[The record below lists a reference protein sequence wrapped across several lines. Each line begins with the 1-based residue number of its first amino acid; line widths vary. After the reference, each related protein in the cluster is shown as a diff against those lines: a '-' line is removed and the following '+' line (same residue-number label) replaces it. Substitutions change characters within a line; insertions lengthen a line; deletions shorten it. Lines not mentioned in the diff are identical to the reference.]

1 MISFV
6 CVNQILNNQNL
17 PAIVIRTQEVF
28 QHLRKYSIDNPM
40 IMSVSRNKSGIN
52 KRLKIKDSPIEQSS
66 QTPKILTLSPTVFEP
81 IASKYIVLRERNTNY
96 VGGKLSKS
104 YLTDVKNVYEFL
116 IDDIG
121 ILADDNVKILAI
133 VLQQLI
139 HQEIR
144 SAGILDLRLNTAAK
158 LQQGI
163 QETMQA
169 IELFEKNALNVEG
182 IKFIVR
188 RKSFEKGQLI
198 SSPKDFERTGD
209 PIGLKTARGLE
220 IVNLVMQSLLAK
232 KSEFEEILRLQR
244 ENEKLRKK
252 HPSKESVARTKTAI
266 RLAKK
271 IDSFL
276 VAEMNMNRATS
287 IHTTAQILDAFG
299 FMPNARKSSDA
310 KQKKKMY
317 DLCRKYLKS

>member
-1 MISFV
+1 M
-6 CVNQILNNQNL
+6 
-17 PAIVIRTQEVF
+17 
-28 QHLRKYSIDNPM
+28 
-40 IMSVSRNKSGIN
+40 
-52 KRLKIKDSPIEQSS
+52 
-66 QTPKILTLSPTVFEP
+66 
-81 IASKYIVLRERNTNY
+81 
-96 VGGKLSKS
+96 
-104 YLTDVKNVYEFL
+104 TDVKNVYEFL
-116 IDDIG
+116 IHDIG
-121 ILADDNVKILAI
+121 IPKDDNVKILAI

-144 SAGILDLRLNTAAK
+144 SSGILGLRLNTATQ

-188 RKSFEKGQLI
+188 RKPFEKGQLNTN
-198 SSPKDFERTGD
+198 PKDFDRTGD
-209 PIGLKTARGLE
+209 PKSLKAARGLE

-252 HPSKESVARTKTAI
+252 FPAKESAVRTKAAI
-266 RLAKK
+266 KLAKK
-271 IDSFL
+271 IHTFL
-276 VAEMNMNRATS
+276 VAEMAMNRATS
-287 IHTTAQILDAFG
+287 IHTTAQILGAFG
-299 FMPNARKSSDA
+299 YMPNAEKSSDA

>member
-1 MISFV
+1 MSKSLHAS
-6 CVNQILNNQNL
+6 NKTTGKQAGKQRSKTPQKSRKLASASLKKTNIL
-17 PAIVIRTQEVF
+17 
-28 QHLRKYSIDNPM
+28 S
-40 IMSVSRNKSGIN
+40 
-52 KRLKIKDSPIEQSS
+52 
-66 QTPKILTLSPTVFEP
+66 LSPTVYEP
-81 IASKYIVLRERNTNY
+81 IASTYVVLRERNTNY
-96 VGGKLSKS
+96 LGGKLSKS

-116 IDDIG
+116 IEDIG
-121 ILADDNVKILAI
+121 IPADDNVKILAI
-133 VLQQLI
+133 VIQQLI

-144 SAGILDLRLNTAAK
+144 HDGILDLRLNTAAK

-163 QETMQA
+163 LETMQA
-169 IELFEKNALNVEG
+169 IELFEQNALNVEG

-188 RKSFEKGQLI
+188 RKPFEKGQLN

-209 PIGLKTARGLE
+209 PIGLKTARGME
-220 IVNLVMQSLLAK
+220 IVNLVMQSLVDK

-266 RLAKK
+266 KFAKK
-271 IDSFL
+271 IASFL

-299 FMPNARKSSDA
+299 FMPIARKSSNA